1 MDRQNGGLMDFS
13 AMILLIRLVSNIF
26 TWIVIG
32 SVLLSFFLPPYHPVR
47 EALDRIVDPFLNP
60 IRRIVP
66 MAGMF
71 DFSPLI
77 LLFAIEL
84 VSRILI
90 AILLS
95 LS

>member
-1 MDRQNGGLMDFS
+1 MDFTLL
-13 AMILLIRLVSNIF
+13 IQLIRLLAQIF
-26 TWIVIG
+26 TWIVIA
-32 SVLLSFFLPPYHPVR
+32 SALLSFFVPPYHPVR
-47 EALDRIVDPFLNP
+47 EALDRIVEPFLNP
-60 IRRIVP
+60 IRRVVP

-84 VSRILI
+84 VSRVLI